1 MSPVQ
6 TLKHA
11 TKGRRERFVLGTRYE
26 GHRTSVPWTAWGL
39 VRSANGRN
47 LRIDAPYDS
56 PVRNEDAV
64 YQLRSVMGA
73 IRTRCVNFVTYF
85 SQQHLASTKIHFF
98 PVIRVRLRNGRWM
111 HMRRIRI
118 PTFRHRLCCLHH
130 TLGASSLIP
139 SLRLL
144 LKWRMG
150 CEYERGRKGDK
161 SVVTSSVLCIIS
173 DGPTAGNS

>member
-56 PVRNEDAV
+56 PVRNEDTV

-98 PVIRVRLRNGRWM
+98 PVIRVRLRNETL
-111 HMRRIRI
+111 RRIRI
-118 PTFRHRLCCLHH
+118 THISPSFMLSSSH
-130 TLGASSLIP
+130 TGSVFIDTILTIAIEVADGM
-139 SLRLL
+139 RV
-144 LKWRMG
+144 
-150 CEYERGRKGDK
+150 RKGEK
-161 SVVTSSVLCIIS
+161 
-173 DGPTAGNS
+173 GR